1 MPSKGRSS
9 SSVRPMKSIR
19 FHNDEVTVHMLDA
32 HTDAISEIVGALILT
47 SLIALVIG
55 IVAVGFLL
63 QGTPAYVPAVRID
76 LIEDESNDLVL
87 IHRGGDP
94 LSRETTRIDV
104 NGMDRTINF
113 VLDGMSNSWTTWA
126 VGERMVLPGA
136 HPPGSNVSVKIIY
149 TGADSPALLA
159 MLDTGTGPT
168 PSPETP
174 SPTTTTP
181 VPTTSP
187 QPSPT
192 PVPLNANFTA
202 NTTSGLA
209 PLTIQFEDISSG
221 SPQSWSW
228 DFGDGGTSTDP
239 NPVHTYH
246 AVGMYTVSLT
256 VTNIAGSDTE
266 TKIDYI
272 QVTGE
277 SFVDFVVNENVFIYG
292 NRLSFA
298 GNTISGPGAT
308 IILTGGLN
316 TADINLGASVAVNT
330 IYIDGNVNLLSGSA
344 SLGSPTNTGE
354 IFINGDLNLNGGPR
368 NIYGTVYVK
377 RDFFLQG
384 AVIHGTIY
392 VNGNLEIGTNIPI
405 LTDDARIYYTGTF
418 THPATMDPSLL
429 AKCMY
434 QPTVP
439 GFDMPDQQLPPPK
452 SADWYAARGY
462 VSEGLLTSGMKI
474 FADSYTS
481 ISWRPTANNVI
492 IIARTG
498 DITLTGL
505 GSSGV
510 TGVLFA
516 PNGRVTFNG
525 GFFEGVVITRDGF
538 FVTSGG
544 TSVSFSNLAGYF
556 ASADDYP
563 F

>member
-1 MPSKGRSS
+1 MSDNSS
-9 SSVRPMKSIR
+9 
-19 FHNDEVTVHMLDA
+19 DA
-32 HTDAISEIVGALILT
+32 VSEIVGALILT

-55 IVAVGFLL
+55 IIAVGFLSA
-63 QGTPAYVPAVRID
+63 GTPAYVPAVRID
-76 LIEDESNDLVL
+76 LVQDGSGNLTL
-87 IHRGGDP
+87 IHRGGDT
-94 LSRETTRIDV
+94 LLRETTRIDV
-104 NGMDRTINF
+104 NGGDRTEF
-113 VLDGMSNSWTTWA
+113 FELQGTSGSWTTWA

-136 HPPGSNVSVKIIY
+136 QPQGSNVSVKIIY

-159 MLDTGTGPT
+159 TLDTGTGPT

-174 SPTTTTP
+174 SPTTATP

-209 PLTIQFEDISSG
+209 PLTVQFDDISSG

-277 SFVDFVVNENVFIYG
+277 SFVDFVINENVFIYG
-292 NRLSFA
+292 NQLGFA
-298 GNTISGPGAT
+298 GSTITGPGAT
-308 IILTGGLN
+308 IILTGGLD
-316 TADINLGASVAVNT
+316 TADTNLGASVAATT
-330 IYIDGNVNLLSGSA
+330 IYIDGDVIMSGGSA
-344 SLGSPTNTGE
+344 GLGSPTQPGN
-354 IFINGDLNLNGGPR
+354 
-368 NIYGTVYVK
+368 
-377 RDFFLQG
+377 
-384 AVIHGTIY
+384 IY
-392 VNGNLEIGTNIPI
+392 VNGDLTLGNGARHIYGDVYVNGDFI
-405 LTDDARIYYTGTF
+405 LKDARIHGMVYVDGDLTLQWTPWLADNARIYYTGEF
-418 THPATMDPSLL
+418 THPATMDPALL
-429 AKCMY
+429 AKCIY

-452 SADWYAARGY
+452 SADWYAAKGY
-462 VSEGLLTSGMKI
+462 VPSGTLTSNLKI
-474 FADSYTS
+474 FAPGYSSTT
-481 ISWRPTANNVI
+481 WRPTATDVVI
-492 IIARTG
+492 VAHSG
-498 DITLTGL
+498 DITITGL
-505 GSSGV
+505 GGSSL

-516 PNGRVTFNG
+516 PNGRVTFG
-525 GFFEGVVITRDGF
+525 GATFTGVVITRDGF

-544 TSVSFSNLAGYF
+544 TSVTFSNLAGYF
-556 ASADDYP
+556 ASPDDYP

>member
-1 MPSKGRSS
+1 MRKFIINS
-9 SSVRPMKSIR
+9 
-19 FHNDEVTVHMLDA
+19 
-32 HTDAISEIVGALILT
+32 DAISEIVGALILT

-55 IVAVGFLL
+55 IIAVGFLSA
-63 QGTPAYVPAVRID
+63 GTPAYVPAVRID

-87 IHRGGDP
+87 IHRGGDT
-94 LSRETTRIDV
+94 LLRETTRIDV
-104 NGMDRTINF
+104 TGVDQTINF
-113 VLDGMSNSWTTWA
+113 KLDGMSNSWTTWA
-126 VGERMVLPGA
+126 VGERMVLPGG
-136 HPPGSNVSVKIIY
+136 HPPGLNVSVKIIY
-149 TGADSPALLA
+149 TGVDSPALLST
-159 MLDTGTGPT
+159 LDTGTGPT
-168 PSPETP
+168 TSPVTSP
-174 SPTTTTP
+174 PTTATT

-209 PLTIQFEDISSG
+209 PLTVQFIDQSSG
-221 SPQSWSW
+221 NPSSWTWS
-228 DFGDGGTSTDP
+228 FGDGGTSTDT
-239 NPVHTYH
+239 NPVHTYT
-246 AVGMYTVSLT
+246 AAGNYTVSLT
-256 VTNIAGSDTE
+256 ITRNSGSDTE
-266 TKIDYI
+266 TKLDYI

-277 SFVDFVVNENVFIYG
+277 SFVDFVINENVFIYG

-298 GNTISGPGAT
+298 GNTITGPGAT

-316 TADINLGASVAVNT
+316 TADTNLGASVAVNT

-354 IFINGDLNLNGGPR
+354 IFINGDLNLNGGTR

-405 LTDDARIYYTGTF
+405 LTDDARIHYTGTF
-418 THPATMDPSLL
+418 THPPTMDPALL
-429 AKCMY
+429 AKCIY

-452 SADWYAARGY
+452 SADWYAAKGY
-462 VSEGLLTSGMKI
+462 VPSGTLTSNLKI
-474 FADSYTS
+474 FAPGYSSTT
-481 ISWRPTANNVI
+481 WRPTATDVVI
-492 IIARTG
+492 VAHSG
-498 DITLTGL
+498 DITITGL
-505 GSSGV
+505 GGSSL

-516 PNGRVTFNG
+516 PNGRVTFG
-525 GFFEGVVITRDGF
+525 GATFTGVVITRDGF

-544 TSVSFSNLAGYF
+544 TSVTFSNLAGYF
-556 ASADDYP
+556 ASPDDYP